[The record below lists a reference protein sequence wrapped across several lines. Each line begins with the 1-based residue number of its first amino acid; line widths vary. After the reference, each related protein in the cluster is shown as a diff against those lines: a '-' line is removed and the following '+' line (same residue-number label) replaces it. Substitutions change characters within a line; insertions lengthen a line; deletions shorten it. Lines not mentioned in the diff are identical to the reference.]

1 MVVAGIPTAFPQ
13 DVAGLLTLTD
23 GTKILQSQA
32 LEALR
37 NHFATTVFRP
47 PNIFFIRQVNVW

>member
-13 DVAGLLTLTD
+13 DAAGLLTLTD

-32 LEALR
+32 LEALH

-47 PNIFFIRQVNVW
+47 PDIFSSTK

>member
-13 DVAGLLTLTD
+13 DAAGLLTLTD

-37 NHFATTVFRP
+37 NHFANNRLSPAGHLFVH
-47 PNIFFIRQVNVW
+47 QVNVW